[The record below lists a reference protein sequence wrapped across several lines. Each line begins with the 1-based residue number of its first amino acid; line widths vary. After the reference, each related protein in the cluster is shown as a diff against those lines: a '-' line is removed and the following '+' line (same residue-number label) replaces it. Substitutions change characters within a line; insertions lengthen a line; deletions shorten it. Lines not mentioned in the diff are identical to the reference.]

1 MFFCDREKLLLIGSF
16 LLFLFCKSEFER
28 KYILVKML
36 IIEDIEVLSEL
47 TEVETFSSRN
57 FDDLETQSNKTYVTS
72 EEFRFD
78 DNCKE
83 DLLILLR
90 IPQRMPLNQILPQ
103 LETFCESY
111 ASDSSSNEPLSSPDS
126 RRELLN
132 RRKIS
137 PIKEVSEYSR
147 SSTEE
152 ASDSHRKSFKK
163 LNSRPPT
170 RRSCWQEEKKVYD
183 KSPRRSKSFQKYPL
197 CENNQ
202 VFEFKEIDNFKNAN
216 PFVLLDNYGILITS
230 KGRNQNFKVSSD
242 QLLVIQVDTDRDKIS
257 ERSHRSLMDWL
268 KVLVCCSA
276 NNKKTLKARV
286 CKTYF
291 VKCKR
296 KEEDICNSRRVK
308 RCSSSHI

>member
-1 MFFCDREKLLLIGSF
+1 
-16 LLFLFCKSEFER
+16 
-28 KYILVKML
+28 ML

-47 TEVETFSSRN
+47 TEVSSRN
-57 FDDLETQSNKTYVTS
+57 FDDVETQSNKTYVTS

-78 DNCKE
+78 DNCKD

-90 IPQRMPLNQILPQ
+90 IPTRMPLNQILPQ

-126 RRELLN
+126 RREFLN

-147 SSTEE
+147 SSTEK
-152 ASDSHRKSFKK
+152 ASHYSGRSFRKSY
-163 LNSRPPT
+163 SRPPT
-170 RRSCWQEEKKVYD
+170 RRSCWQEERKVFD
-183 KSPRRSKSFQKYPL
+183 KSPRKTKSFPKYAA

-202 VFEFKEIDNFKNAN
+202 VFEFNEINNFKNAN

-230 KGRNQNFKVSSD
+230 KDRNKSFKVSSD
-242 QLLVIQVDTDRDKIS
+242 QLLVIQVDTDRDNIAKGS
-257 ERSHRSLMDWL
+257 NRSFMDWL
-268 KVLVCCSA
+268 KVLVCCSVS
-276 NNKKTLKARV
+276 NKKTLTARV

-296 KEEDICNSRRVK
+296 KEDDICNSRRVK

>member
-1 MFFCDREKLLLIGSF
+1 M
-16 LLFLFCKSEFER
+16 
-28 KYILVKML
+28 KML

-57 FDDLETQSNKTYVTS
+57 FDDVETLSNKTYVTS
-72 EEFRFD
+72 DEFRFD
-78 DNCKE
+78 DNCKD

-126 RRELLN
+126 RRGRDILN

-137 PIKEVSEYSR
+137 PIKEVSEYTK

-152 ASDSHRKSFKK
+152 IPNSHRKNARK
-163 LNSRPPT
+163 LSTRPPT
-170 RRSCWQEEKKVYD
+170 RRSCWQEERRVFD
-183 KSPRRSKSFQKYPL
+183 KSPRKSHRNYSLYGNQSKD
-197 CENNQ
+197 
-202 VFEFKEIDNFKNAN
+202 FEFKEITDFQNGD
-216 PFVLLDNYGILITS
+216 PFVLLDNCGVLITS
-230 KGRNQNFKVSSD
+230 KDRNKNFKVSSD
-242 QLLVIQVDTDRDKIS
+242 QLLVIQVDTDRDSIS
-257 ERSHRSLMDWL
+257 EGSQKNFLDWVKTL
-268 KVLVCCSA
+268 ICCSTS
-276 NNKKTLKARV
+276 NKRTLKARI

-296 KEEDICNSRRVK
+296 REGVNSRVK
-308 RCSSSHI
+308 RCNSSHI

>member
-1 MFFCDREKLLLIGSF
+1 
-16 LLFLFCKSEFER
+16 
-28 KYILVKML
+28 ML

-57 FDDLETQSNKTYVTS
+57 FDDVETQSNKTFVTS

-90 IPQRMPLNQILPQ
+90 IPHRMPLNQILPK

-126 RRELLN
+126 RRGIELMS

-137 PIKEVSEYSR
+137 PIEEVSEYSK
-147 SSTEE
+147 SSTEDI
-152 ASDSHRKSFKK
+152 SDPQKRNLRK

-170 RRSCWQEEKKVYD
+170 RRSCWQEEPKVFD
-183 KSPRRSKSFQKYPL
+183 KSPRKPTTFQKYPL
-197 CENNQ
+197 YENNN
-202 VFEFKEIDNFKNAN
+202 VFEIKEMNNFKNAN
-216 PFVLLDNYGILITS
+216 PFVLLDKFGILITS
-230 KGRNQNFKVSSD
+230 KDRNKSFKVSSE
-242 QLLVIQVDTDRDKIS
+242 QLLVIQVDTDRDS
-257 ERSHRSLMDWL
+257 VSQESHRSLMDWL
-268 KVLVCCSA
+268 KVLVCCSVS
-276 NNKKTLKARV
+276 NKKTLKARV

-296 KEEDICNSRRVK
+296 KEEETGSSRRVK
-308 RCSSSHI
+308 RCNSSHI